1 METNTYTF
9 TEPNTHLCSLENV
22 IRLHLKKI
30 QGSAGLLEFL
40 YVPLW
45 ITLKKKGKE
54 KLKKVNSRSKK
65 YKKGKIKHFIKK
77 YMLWIV

>member
-1 METNTYTF
+1 M
-9 TEPNTHLCSLENV
+9 
-22 IRLHLKKI
+22 
-30 QGSAGLLEFL
+30 LEFL